1 MYIKIYVLYISIKI
15 LFDLNCGLIWMYMYF
30 NVFVIRS
37 MRIVELVNFF
47 ILFWLSFFILKLVEE
62 IIDVN

>member
-30 NVFVIRS
+30 NVFVIRR